1 MAEQIFAY
9 ITHKAGKADDS
20 ALELATA
27 AGKIYPDASTTAIV
41 TGSGANLDTVCSE
54 MANSYREV
62 WKFDHEA
69 GIPQCGSHPQ
79 TAGCRFPQM
88 PFFCFP

>member
-1 MAEQIFAY
+1 MAGQIFAY

-41 TGSGANLDTVCSE
+41 TGAGADLDERGPLYYQRQAPSSGFPHWLAGAHKPEFKCS
-54 MANSYREV
+54 
-62 WKFDHEA
+62 
-69 GIPQCGSHPQ
+69 
-79 TAGCRFPQM
+79 CRT
-88 PFFCFP
+88 